1 MPRQKDL
8 KRIIRARMQKTGE
21 AYTTA
26 RSQITRKPVN
36 DATAAETAA
45 PDYASLAG
53 MSDESISA
61 KTGRNWEQWVREL
74 DSHGGEQLAHKDI
87 AALVHG
93 GYGVEGWW
101 SQTVTVGYERI
112 KGLRDRGQR
121 RGGAFEAGKS
131 KTYNVPVDVLFQAWS
146 DEAIRRRW
154 LKDEGVTVRTET
166 APRTM
171 RLGWPDGSIVA
182 LWFLDKGAGKSSVA
196 LAHQKLESRAAS
208 DRAKREWSER
218 LDALGEVLAG
228 GN

>member
-26 RSQITRKPVN
+26 RSQITRKSLN

-45 PDYASLAG
+45 EDYSSLAG

-121 RGGAFEAGKS
+121 RRHFIQYPLGLTHLTARKHRVCESVQDQQSQEGWKVFLHELLGLA
-131 KTYNVPVDVLFQAWS
+131 LR
-146 DEAIRRRW
+146 AI
-154 LKDEGVTVRTET
+154 
-166 APRTM
+166 
-171 RLGWPDGSIVA
+171 
-182 LWFLDKGAGKSSVA
+182 
-196 LAHQKLESRAAS
+196 
-208 DRAKREWSER
+208 
-218 LDALGEVLAG
+218 
-228 GN
+228 